1 MEAVKASYNNPIW
14 SVSDPILAQ
23 KKAKEYLGKNAILY
37 ISNRKDKKYMIL
49 DPNTNKMVHFGAL
62 GMEDFTKHKSLER
75 RRLYIARASNIKG
88 NWKNNKY
95 SPNNLSLRILWD

>member
-14 SVSDPILAQ
+14 NFSDPILAQ
-23 KKAKEYLGKNAILY
+23 KNATKYLGKNAILY
-37 ISNRKDKKYMIL
+37 LSNRKDKKYMIL
-49 DPNTNKMVHFGAL
+49 DPNTNKMVHFGNINY
-62 GMEDFTKHKSLER
+62 EDFTKHKSLER

-95 SPNNLSLRILWD
+95 SPNLLSINILW